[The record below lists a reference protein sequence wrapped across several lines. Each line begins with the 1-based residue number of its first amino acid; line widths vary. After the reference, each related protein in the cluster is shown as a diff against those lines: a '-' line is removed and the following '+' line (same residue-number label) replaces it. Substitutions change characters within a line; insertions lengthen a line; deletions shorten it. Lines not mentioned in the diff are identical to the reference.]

1 VLEPLDSTSGM
12 PGIRQLLCKCPL
24 ACTQTHRP
32 NIGPLCRNSQY
43 QFASLSPST
52 RLNCSQPP
60 LAWALVLAMPL
71 VVRKALAWALVLVL
85 VLLELVGWQHPE
97 ALEIALCR
105 SRENQVVCASAEL
118 LELDSAE
125 LLELELDSAE
135 LLELELESE
144 SGLEMASALGSQAP
158 AHVVPL

>member
-12 PGIRQLLCKCPL
+12 PGIRQHLCKCPL

-118 LELDSAE
+118 LEL
-125 LLELELDSAE
+125 ELDSAE